1 MSRRNP
7 KRRKKPA
14 PKRKKSPPKKKRSTK
29 KSRSEAAKK
38 GWVKRKKKQRLITAM
53 RAKGWRDVELPTRDE
68 LVDYL
73 SWLSEQFEIDIS
85 DMYRLYFGYD
95 VGEAAE

>member
-1 MSRRNP
+1 MPRRSP
-7 KRRKKPA
+7 KRRKKSA
-14 PKRKKSPPKKKRSTK
+14 PKKRKKKSTK
-29 KSRSEAAKK
+29 KSRSAAAMK
-38 GWVKRKKKQRLITAM
+38 GWVKRRKKARLLTAM
-53 RAKGWRDVELPTRDE
+53 RAKGWRETALPTKDE

-73 SWLSEQFEIDIS
+73 SWLSDEYEIELS